1 MVDVDGDVAPRL
13 DTRILNKIPLL
24 QGRDTAEFRSW
35 QFVLKASLGLLDAAY
50 STDLPQVEALRSAMT
65 QPENAETRA
74 RSEKLYFI
82 LALTTADHAQVIVQQ
97 VESGHGYE
105 AYRRLVEAYDPATS
119 MRGLSMIEGILM
131 AKFTS
136 KNYLSQLQDWML
148 RVTRYE
154 QKMGRALDD
163 DVKVS
168 VLLRNAPRQLQLNAE
183 REGYTFEAL
192 YRHIT
197 GYMQLQTNYSDAG
210 RLGGG
215 SLGAVAQD
223 DAMDVGGVTAG
234 KGEKGKGKG
243 KSKGKS
249 KGGKAQGS
257 RDVQACEKC
266 GKTNHTTAEC
276 TYFDGACRYCGTHG
290 HRERDCRKKQ
300 AASKGGGETAAVVTT
315 PGPTTGQ
322 VAFVGRRQIEDE
334 SGWILGVMKAATKE
348 SGTKT
353 VGAVEFIVDSGSEA
367 TILNTGLADKHGV
380 DRAKSSASLYHI
392 GGGDLN
398 CSTRG
403 SLHGQL
409 RDEKW
414 GPFPVALECHV
425 GDVQRNVP
433 QCLTSRGPGLQSE
446 FWTRWLLDSTQG
458 TVCEFVSPREALHTS
473 R

>member
-1 MVDVDGDVAPRL
+1 MVDADEAPRL

-24 QGRDTAEFRSW
+24 QSRDTAEFRSW
-35 QFVLKASLGLLDAAY
+35 QFVLKASLGLLDTTY
-50 STDLPQVEALRSAMT
+50 STDLPQVEALRST
-65 QPENAETRA
+65 QPDSADTRA

-136 KNYLSQLQDWML
+136 KNYLARLQDWRL

-168 VLLRNAPRQLQLNAE
+168 VLLRNAPEAIRRQLQLNAE

-215 SLGAVAQD
+215 SLGTVAQD

-257 RDVQACEKC
+257 RDGQACEKC
-266 GKTNHTTAEC
+266 GKTNHTTADC
-276 TYFDGACRYCGTHG
+276 THFDGACRYCGTHG

-300 AASKGGGETAAVVTT
+300 AASKSGGETAAAVTT

-322 VAFVGRRQIEDE
+322 VAFVGRRQTEDE

-348 SGTKT
+348 PGTKT
-353 VGAVEFIVDSGSEA
+353 VGA
-367 TILNTGLADKHGV
+367 
-380 DRAKSSASLYHI
+380 
-392 GGGDLN
+392 
-398 CSTRG
+398 
-403 SLHGQL
+403 
-409 RDEKW
+409 
-414 GPFPVALECHV
+414 
-425 GDVQRNVP
+425 
-433 QCLTSRGPGLQSE
+433 
-446 FWTRWLLDSTQG
+446 
-458 TVCEFVSPREALHTS
+458 
-473 R
+473 

>member
-1 MVDVDGDVAPRL
+1 MVDDDVAPRL

-35 QFVLKASLGLLDAAY
+35 QFVLKASLGLLDTAY

-65 QPENAETRA
+65 QPESAETRA

-136 KNYLSQLQDWML
+136 KNYLSQLQDWRL

-154 QKMGRALDD
+154 QKMDRALDD

-168 VLLRNAPRQLQLNAE
+168 VLLRNAPETIRRQLQLNAE

-223 DAMDVGGVTAG
+223 DAMGRWWCDCW
-234 KGEKGKGKG
+234 
-243 KSKGKS
+243 
-249 KGGKAQGS
+249 Q
-257 RDVQACEKC
+257 R
-266 GKTNHTTAEC
+266 
-276 TYFDGACRYCGTHG
+276 
-290 HRERDCRKKQ
+290 RERQ
-300 AASKGGGETAAVVTT
+300 
-315 PGPTTGQ
+315 GQ
-322 VAFVGRRQIEDE
+322 RQ
-334 SGWILGVMKAATKE
+334 
-348 SGTKT
+348 
-353 VGAVEFIVDSGSEA
+353 VEG
-367 TILNTGLADKHGV
+367 
-380 DRAKSSASLYHI
+380 
-392 GGGDLN
+392 
-398 CSTRG
+398 
-403 SLHGQL
+403 
-409 RDEKW
+409 
-414 GPFPVALECHV
+414 
-425 GDVQRNVP
+425 
-433 QCLTSRGPGLQSE
+433 
-446 FWTRWLLDSTQG
+446 
-458 TVCEFVSPREALHTS
+458 
-473 R
+473 

>member
-1 MVDVDGDVAPRL
+1 M
-13 DTRILNKIPLL
+13 
-24 QGRDTAEFRSW
+24 
-35 QFVLKASLGLLDAAY
+35 
-50 STDLPQVEALRSAMT
+50 
-65 QPENAETRA
+65 
-74 RSEKLYFI
+74 
-82 LALTTADHAQVIVQQ
+82 
-97 VESGHGYE
+97 
-105 AYRRLVEAYDPATS
+105 
-119 MRGLSMIEGILM
+119 
-131 AKFTS
+131 
-136 KNYLSQLQDWML
+136 

-168 VLLRNAPRQLQLNAE
+168 VLLRNAPEAIRRQLQLNAE

-257 RDVQACEKC
+257 RDGQACEKC
-266 GKTNHTTAEC
+266 GRTNHTTAEC

-300 AASKGGGETAAVVTT
+300 AVSKGGGETAAVVTT

-322 VAFVGRRQIEDE
+322 VAFVGRRQLEDE
-334 SGWILGVMKAATKE
+334 SGWILGVMRAATKE

-367 TILNTGLADKHGV
+367 TILNTGLADKYGV
-380 DRAKSSASLYHI
+380 DRAASSASLYHI

-398 CSTRG
+398 CSKRG

-425 GDVQRNVP
+425 GDVQRNLLSV
-433 QCLTSRGPGLQSE
+433 SRLVDQGCTVSFGPDGCWIQHQGRCVNLHRQGGLFTLRVE
-446 FWTRWLLDSTQG
+446 RAKG
-458 TVCEFVSPREALHTS
+458 PRSADGRTGCDG
-473 R
+473 RCRGRAQR

>member
-1 MVDVDGDVAPRL
+1 MTWHHAL

-35 QFVLKASLGLLDAAY
+35 QFVLKASLGLLDTAY

-65 QPENAETRA
+65 QPDSADTRA

-105 AYRRLVEAYDPATS
+105 AYQRLVEAHDPATS

-136 KNYLSQLQDWML
+136 KNYLSQLQDWRL

-163 DVKVS
+163 DVKAS
-168 VLLRNAPRQLQLNAE
+168 VLLRNAPETIRRQLQLNAE

-215 SLGAVAQD
+215 SLGTVAQD
-223 DAMDVGGVTAG
+223 DAMDVGGVTAA

-257 RDVQACEKC
+257 RDGQACEKC

-276 TYFDGACRYCGTHG
+276 TYFDGACRYCGIHG

-315 PGPTTGQ
+315 PGPDDRSGGFRRASSDRGRVRLDPRCHEGSYEGAGDQDGGRGRVHRGQ
-322 VAFVGRRQIEDE
+322 
-334 SGWILGVMKAATKE
+334 WL
-348 SGTKT
+348 
-353 VGAVEFIVDSGSEA
+353 
-367 TILNTGLADKHGV
+367 
-380 DRAKSSASLYHI
+380 
-392 GGGDLN
+392 GGDDPQHR
-398 CSTRG
+398 TGRQAWG
-403 SLHGQL
+403 GQ
-409 RDEKW
+409 
-414 GPFPVALECHV
+414 
-425 GDVQRNVP
+425 
-433 QCLTSRGPGLQSE
+433 SSE
-446 FWTRWLLDSTQG
+446 LSVVVSHRRW
-458 TVCEFVSPREALHTS
+458 
-473 R
+473 

>member
-1 MVDVDGDVAPRL
+1 MSDDPRQKTAMVDVDGDVAPRL

-35 QFVLKASLGLLDAAY
+35 QFVLKASLGLLDTAY
-50 STDLPQVEALRSAMT
+50 SADLPQVEALRSAMT

-136 KNYLSQLQDWML
+136 KNYLSQLQDWRL

-168 VLLRNAPRQLQLNAE
+168 VLLRNAPETIRRQLQLNAE

-234 KGEKGKGKG
+234 
-243 KSKGKS
+243 
-249 KGGKAQGS
+249 
-257 RDVQACEKC
+257 
-266 GKTNHTTAEC
+266 
-276 TYFDGACRYCGTHG
+276 
-290 HRERDCRKKQ
+290 
-300 AASKGGGETAAVVTT
+300 
-315 PGPTTGQ
+315 
-322 VAFVGRRQIEDE
+322 
-334 SGWILGVMKAATKE
+334 
-348 SGTKT
+348 
-353 VGAVEFIVDSGSEA
+353 
-367 TILNTGLADKHGV
+367 
-380 DRAKSSASLYHI
+380 
-392 GGGDLN
+392 
-398 CSTRG
+398 
-403 SLHGQL
+403 
-409 RDEKW
+409 
-414 GPFPVALECHV
+414 
-425 GDVQRNVP
+425 
-433 QCLTSRGPGLQSE
+433 
-446 FWTRWLLDSTQG
+446 
-458 TVCEFVSPREALHTS
+458 
-473 R
+473 